1 MDPVDVRAHR
11 IARTQRGL
19 ATRRQLIDDA
29 AVAPST
35 VAARLRGGCWTAPH
49 PTVVDL
55 GTHERSWRKDVHA
68 AVLAAGPQAWACHG
82 TAAHLHGLLDAPRP
96 PAIDVV
102 VPRGRHARAGEL
114 RLHTTR
120 ALGRDEVTEVHGIPS
135 TSVARTLLDLAVATD
150 PDVLERYLVDQVRR
164 HRELLS
170 TLLDLAD
177 RHRSLPGRA
186 RLVRVVARLPAG
198 ATALGSPLE
207 VLGVQRL
214 RQQGA
219 PPFVVQYVV
228 RAPNGRRVKRV
239 DVAWPDLRIVL
250 EFDGAG
256 YHDLAGQRDVDAAAR
271 AEMRDLGWHVEVV
284 RRADIDG
291 PGFAAFV
298 DRLRRA
304 AA

>member
-11 IARTQRGL
+11 IARPQRGL
-19 ATRRQLIDDA
+19 ATRRQLIDEA
-29 AVAPST
+29 AIAPST
-35 VAARLRGGCWTAPH
+35 VAARLRRGCWTAPH

-68 AVLAAGPQAWACHG
+68 AVLAAGPHAWACHD
-82 TAAHLHGLLDAPRP
+82 TAAHLHGFLDAPRP
-96 PAIDVV
+96 PSIDVV

-114 RLHTTR
+114 RLRTTR
-120 ALGRDEVTEVHGIPS
+120 ALGRDEVTEVHGIPC
-135 TSVARTLLDLAVATD
+135 TSVARTLLDLGVGTD
-150 PDVLERYLVDQVRR
+150 LDVLERYLGDQVRR
-164 HRELLS
+164 HHELLT
-170 TLLDLAD
+170 TLLDLVD

-186 RLVRVVARLPAG
+186 RLVRVIERLPSG

-214 RQQGA
+214 RQHAA
-219 PPFVVQYVV
+219 PPFVVQYAV
-228 RAPNGRRVKRV
+228 RTPDGRRVKRV
-239 DVAWPDLRIVL
+239 DVAWPELRIVL

-256 YHDLAGQRDVDAAAR
+256 YHDLAGQRDADEAAR

-284 RRADIDG
+284 RRADLDG
-291 PGFAAFV
+291 DRFAAFV
-298 DRLRRA
+298 DRVRRA